1 MNMMAAPPLALRHY
15 PHNGERRVSALPL
28 VLLHGWGN
36 DSRVWEAVM
45 PRLQQ
50 HFDVQTLDLPG
61 FGESQA
67 CSTWQQALDGLAR
80 TLPGRAIL
88 AGWSL
93 GGMLAARYAA
103 IHPQRVERLITV
115 ATNARFA
122 TAESWDAAMD
132 RDTFRAFR
140 QQFADAPERARRQF
154 IGLQA
159 RGDDSERQVMR
170 WLREHQ
176 PEPGGGWLAALD
188 WLGEI
193 DNRDSLARLPVRSLH
208 LLGEGDQ
215 LVPAA
220 AAPELRALVP
230 GSQVR
235 VLPGAGHAPQISR
248 PGDLVEAMIDYLREE
263 QRFTLD
269 KARVARTFGRAAASY
284 DGAADLQREAGEQL
298 LALVPEK
305 ANPDAIA
312 DMGCGTGHFTRRL
325 AQRYPAARCT
335 GVDLAPGMVVHAAAR
350 GPEGAHWLCADAEA
364 LPLGDEHLDLVFSNF
379 TFQWCQ
385 NLPLLMAEQFR
396 VLRPG
401 GWLAFTTVGPGS
413 LEELRRAWAAADD
426 RVHVNRFAPLETVRE
441 AVLRAGFQILTW
453 DVDTRV
459 RHYRQLTELTRE
471 LKQLGAGNAN
481 GGRHAGL
488 TGRRRLVRFREAYEA
503 QRQPEGLPATWE
515 IPFVLA
521 RKP

>member
-1 MNMMAAPPLALRHY
+1 MNMMAAPPLAIRRY
-15 PHNGERRVSALPL
+15 PHNGDHRVSALPL

-36 DSRVWEAVM
+36 DSRVWEAVV
-45 PRLQQ
+45 PGLRR
-50 HFDVQTLDLPG
+50 HFDVQTVDLPG
-61 FGESQA
+61 FGDSPP
-67 CSTWQQALDGLAR
+67 CRTWQEALDGLVR
-80 TLPGRAIL
+80 TLPGRAIV

-103 IHPQRVERLITV
+103 THPQRVERLITV
-115 ATNARFA
+115 ATNACFA

-140 QQFADAPERARRQF
+140 GQFADAPERALRQF

-170 WLREHQ
+170 WLREQ
-176 PEPGGGWLAALD
+176 QTEPGAGWLTALD

-193 DNRDSLARLPVRSLH
+193 DNRESLARLPVRSLH
-208 LLGEGDQ
+208 LLGEKDQ

-220 AAPELRALVP
+220 AALELKALIP

-248 PGDLVEAMIDYLREE
+248 PGDLVDAMVDYLREE
-263 QRFTLD
+263 QRFALD
-269 KARVARTFGRAAASY
+269 KARVAHSFGRAAASY

-298 LALVPEK
+298 LALLPEK
-305 ANPDAIA
+305 ANPVAIA
-312 DMGCGTGHFTRRL
+312 DMGCGTGHFIRRL
-325 AQRYPAARCT
+325 ARCYPDALST
-335 GVDLAPGMVVHAAAR
+335 GVDLAPGMVAHAAAR

-364 LPLGDEHLDLVFSNF
+364 LPLADNRFDLVFSNF

-441 AVLRAGFQILTW
+441 AVQRTGFQILTW
-453 DVDTRV
+453 DVNTRV
-459 RHYRQLTELTRE
+459 RHYRQLTDLTRE

-503 QRQPEGLPATWE
+503 QRESEGLPATWE

>member
-1 MNMMAAPPLALRHY
+1 MNMMATPPLAIRHY

-28 VLLHGWGN
+28 VLLHGWGS
-36 DSRVWEAVM
+36 DSRVWEAVI

-61 FGESQA
+61 FGESPA
-67 CSTWQQALDGLAR
+67 CSTWQQALDGLVR
-80 TLPGRAIL
+80 TLPGRVIL

-93 GGMLAARYAA
+93 GGMLAVRYAA
-103 IHPQRVERLITV
+103 THPQRVERLITV
-115 ATNARFA
+115 ATNACFA

-140 QQFADAPERARRQF
+140 QQFADGPERALRQF

-159 RGDDSERQVMR
+159 RGDASERQVMR
-170 WLREHQ
+170 WLREQQ
-176 PEPGGGWLAALD
+176 PEPGAGWLAALD

-193 DNRDSLARLPVRSLH
+193 DNRDHLARLPVRSLH
-208 LLGEGDQ
+208 LLGEEDQ
-215 LVPAA
+215 LVPAVV
-220 AAPELRALVP
+220 APKLEALVP

-235 VLPGAGHAPQISR
+235 VLPGAGHAPQVSR
-248 PGDLVEAMIDYLREE
+248 PDDMVEIVVDYLREE
-263 QRFTLD
+263 QRFALD
-269 KARVARTFGRAAASY
+269 KVRVAHSFGRAAASY
-284 DGAADLQREAGEQL
+284 DGVADLQRQAGEQL
-298 LALVPEK
+298 LALLPEK
-305 ANPDAIA
+305 ANPVAIA
-312 DMGCGTGHFTRRL
+312 DMGCGTGHFTRCL
-325 AQRYPAARCT
+325 ARRYPGALST
-335 GVDLAPGMVVHAAAR
+335 GVDLAEGMVVHAAAR
-350 GPEGAHWLCADAEA
+350 EPEGARWLCADAES
-364 LPLGDEHLDLVFSNF
+364 LPICDEYLDLVFSNF

-426 RVHVNRFAPLETVRE
+426 RVHVNRFTPLETVRE
-441 AVLRAGFQILTW
+441 AVQRAGFRLLTW
-453 DVDTRV
+453 EVSTRV
-459 RHYRQLTELTRE
+459 RHYRQLTDLTRE
-471 LKQLGAGNAN
+471 LKQLGAGNVN

-503 QRQPEGLPATWE
+503 QRKPEGLPATWE
-515 IPFVLA
+515 IPFVLV